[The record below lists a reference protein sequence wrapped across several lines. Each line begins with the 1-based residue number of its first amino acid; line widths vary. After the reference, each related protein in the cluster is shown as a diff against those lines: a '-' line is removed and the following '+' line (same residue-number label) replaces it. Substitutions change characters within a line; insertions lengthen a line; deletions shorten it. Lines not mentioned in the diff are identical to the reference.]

1 MLKKRRNGLIK
12 TNICNNKVYF
22 KSKQKKIKALNKEAL
37 FKEIFQKNSKKI
49 YHLCYGYTGD
59 DETANDLMQE
69 TFMKVWQ
76 NLDKFRNQALIS
88 TWIYRI
94 AVNTCL
100 SYLRVEK
107 RHPKDELT
115 ENIIETKVDEISEKN
130 EQVSSLYKCIA
141 QLEENER
148 IIITMVLDELPY
160 AEIAEIS
167 GISEGNLRV
176 KIHRIKQKLT
186 EIYNKYERF

>member
-1 MLKKRRNGLIK
+1 MA
-12 TNICNNKVYF
+12 
-22 KSKQKKIKALNKEAL
+22 SKEAL
-37 FKEIFQKNSKKI
+37 FKEIFKSNSKRVF
-49 YHLCYGYTGD
+49 HLCYGYTGD
-59 DETANDLMQE
+59 NDAANDLMQE

-100 SYLRVEK
+100 SWLRVEK
-107 RHPKDELT
+107 RQAKEELT
-115 ENIIETKVDEISEKN
+115 ENIIENKREEFSEKN
-130 EQVSSLYKCIA
+130 EQVALLYKCIS

-148 IIITMVLDELPY
+148 LIITMVLDELPY
-160 AEIAEIS
+160 AEIADIA

-176 KIHRIKQKLT
+176 KIHRIKHKLT
-186 EIYNKYERF
+186 EIYNRYERF

>member
-1 MLKKRRNGLIK
+1 M
-12 TNICNNKVYF
+12 
-22 KSKQKKIKALNKEAL
+22 NKEVL
-37 FKEIFQKNSKKI
+37 FKEIFQANSKKI

-59 DETANDLMQE
+59 DESANDLMQE

-107 RHPKDELT
+107 RQAKDELT
-115 ENIIETKVDEISEKN
+115 DTIIETKSEEVSEKN
-130 EQVSSLYKCIA
+130 EQIDQLYKCISH
-141 QLEENER
+141 LEENER
-148 IIITMVLDELPY
+148 IIITMVLDEVPY
-160 AEIAEIS
+160 PEIAEIS
-167 GISEGNLRV
+167 GISDGNLRV

-186 EIYNKYERF
+186 ELYNQHERF

>member
-1 MLKKRRNGLIK
+1 
-12 TNICNNKVYF
+12 V
-22 KSKQKKIKALNKEAL
+22 NKEAL
-37 FKEIFQKNSKKI
+37 FKEIFQANSRKI

-59 DETANDLMQE
+59 DDSANDLMQE

-115 ENIIETKVDEISEKN
+115 DNIIENKGEEISDKN
-130 EQVSSLYKCIA
+130 EQVSSLYRCIS

-148 IIITMVLDELPY
+148 LIITMVLDELPY
-160 AEIAEIS
+160 PEIAEIS
-167 GISEGNLRV
+167 GISPGNLRV

-186 EIYNKYERF
+186 ELYNRNERF

>member
-1 MLKKRRNGLIK
+1 MM
-12 TNICNNKVYF
+12 
-22 KSKQKKIKALNKEAL
+22 SKEAL
-37 FKEIFQKNSKKI
+37 FQEVFKSNSKKI

-59 DETANDLMQE
+59 DDAANDLMQE

-76 NLDKFRNQALIS
+76 NLDKFRNQAMIS

-100 SYLRVEK
+100 SWLRVEK
-107 RHPKDELT
+107 RQPKDELT
-115 ENIIETKVDEISEKN
+115 DKIIDTKVDEVSDKN
-130 EQVSSLYKCIA
+130 EQVALLYKCIA
-141 QLEENER
+141 QLEETER
-148 IIITMVLDELPY
+148 IIISMVLDELPY

-167 GISEGNLRV
+167 GVSEGNLRV

-186 EIYNKYERF
+186 EIYNRYERF

>member
-1 MLKKRRNGLIK
+1 MTR
-12 TNICNNKVYF
+12 
-22 KSKQKKIKALNKEAL
+22 KEAL
-37 FKEIFQKNSKKI
+37 FKDIFDKNNRKV

-59 DETANDLMQE
+59 SEAANDLMQE
-69 TFMKVWQ
+69 TFIKVWQ
-76 NLDKFRNQALIS
+76 NLDRFRNQSQIS

-107 RHPKDELT
+107 RKATDEIN
-115 ENIIETKVDEISEKN
+115 ERIIETKADDVSDKQ
-130 EQVSSLYKCIA
+130 EQVNQLYKCIS

-148 IIITMVLDELPY
+148 IIITMVLDEIPY
-160 AEIAEIS
+160 QEIAEIS

-176 KIHRIKQKLT
+176 KIHRIKSKLT
-186 EIYNKYERF
+186 EIYNRHERF

>member
-1 MLKKRRNGLIK
+1 MTHNE
-12 TNICNNKVYF
+12 
-22 KSKQKKIKALNKEAL
+22 SL
-37 FKEIFQKNSKKI
+37 FKEIFDKNNRKV

-59 DETANDLMQE
+59 SDAANDLMQE
-69 TFMKVWQ
+69 TFIKVWQ
-76 NLDKFRNQALIS
+76 NLGKFRNQSQIS

-107 RHPKDELT
+107 RKATDEIN
-115 ENIIETKVDEISEKN
+115 EKIIETKAEETTDKQ
-130 EQVSSLYKCIA
+130 EQVNQLYKCIA

-148 IIITMVLDELPY
+148 IIITMVLDEIPY
-160 AEIAEIS
+160 QEIAEIS

-176 KIHRIKQKLT
+176 KIHRIKHKLT
-186 EIYNKYERF
+186 EIYNRHERF

>member
-1 MLKKRRNGLIK
+1 MV
-12 TNICNNKVYF
+12 NKD
-22 KSKQKKIKALNKEAL
+22 KL
-37 FKEIFQKNSKKI
+37 FQEIFQANSRKI

-59 DETANDLMQE
+59 EDTANDLMQE
-69 TFMKVWQ
+69 TFLKVWQ
-76 NLDKFRNQALIS
+76 NLDKFRNQSMIS

-100 SYLRVEK
+100 SHLRVDK
-107 RHPKDELT
+107 RQAKDELT
-115 ENIIETKVDEISEKN
+115 DNIIESIAEEHSEKN
-130 EQVSSLYKCIA
+130 EQVALLYRCIA

-148 IIITMVLDELPY
+148 IIITMVLDEVPY
-160 AEIAEIS
+160 AEIATIA

-186 EIYNKYERF
+186 ELYTKYERL

>member
-1 MLKKRRNGLIK
+1 M
-12 TNICNNKVYF
+12 
-22 KSKQKKIKALNKEAL
+22 SKEAL
-37 FKEIFQKNSKKI
+37 FKEIFQANSKKI

-59 DETANDLMQE
+59 DESANDLVQE
-69 TFMKVWQ
+69 TFIKVWQ

-100 SYLRVEK
+100 SYLRIEK

-115 ENIIETKVDEISEKN
+115 DHIIETKGEEVSEKN

-141 QLEENER
+141 QLEEGER
-148 IIITMVLDELPY
+148 FIITMVLDELPY
-160 AEIAEIS
+160 AEIAAIS